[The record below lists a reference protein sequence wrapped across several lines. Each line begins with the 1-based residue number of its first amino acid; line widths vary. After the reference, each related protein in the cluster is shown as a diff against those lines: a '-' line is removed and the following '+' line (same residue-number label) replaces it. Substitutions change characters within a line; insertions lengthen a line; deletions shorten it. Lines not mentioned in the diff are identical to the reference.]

1 MGLRRN
7 YIVEINGKLY
17 GLQYFSSPRADGVF
31 KKLEEIRLQGLLFRS
46 IDDLTRW
53 LKINASDS
61 EGPFI
66 QAFGI

>member
-1 MGLRRN
+1 MGLRKN

-17 GLQYFSSPRADGVF
+17 GLQYFSSPRADDVF

-53 LKINASDS
+53 LEKNASDS
-61 EGPFI
+61 NGPFI
-66 QAFGI
+66 QAFRA